1 MRNECVVRLMEG
13 LVKDTKANQN
23 VTKVMKKVNLT
34 PTFNDRKIMKYKP
47 PGLCPMYRKSFCNKT
62 KPFVSSFSITGN
74 LTG

>member
-47 PGLCPMYRKSFCNKT
+47 PEL
-62 KPFVSSFSITGN
+62 
-74 LTG
+74 